1 MMDFFNSLDADY
13 IIILVFAYIFVA
25 ATVAKLGS
33 TREVGGKKTL
43 LVSLLFTPVYGLYY
57 NYNSPAKDT
66 LKIAHYRC
74 PECGLEHTD
83 GHSHCP
89 NCAKEG
95 KRVRLK
101 KFYMRTY

>member
-1 MMDFFNSLDADY
+1 MMDFFDGLDIDY
-13 IIILVFAYIFVA
+13 IILLGFTYLFVA
-25 ATVAKLGS
+25 ASVAKLGS

-43 LVSLLFTPVYGLYY
+43 LYSLLFTPLFGLYY
-57 NYNSPAKDT
+57 VYHSPAKDT
-66 LKIAHYRC
+66 LKIVHYRC

-83 GHSHCP
+83 GHRHCP
-89 NCAKEG
+89 NCKKEG